1 MSSILHAGL
10 AGCAAVAL
18 TAMLTALVEAPAEG
32 TGAFFAVSA

>member
-18 TAMLTALVEAPAEG
+18 TAMLTATAEARIQCRG
-32 TGAFFAVSA
+32 